1 MKNQSETI
9 ENVINLF
16 SSLPSIGRK
25 TAQRLT
31 YHLLKQN
38 DGQKDKLQK
47 KEYTPIKT
55 YKPSG
60 NLVYDDD
67 ILNKIENKFI

>member
-1 MKNQSETI
+1 MITNT
-9 ENVINLF
+9 
-16 SSLPSIGRK
+16 PSDPND
-25 TAQRLT
+25 
-31 YHLLKQN
+31 YLLKQN
-38 DGQKDKLQK
+38 DPDGKKGKGSK